1 MDRHRRRRLSA
12 DGSTPGF
19 SINPL
24 PPFRL
29 DLTAWTLRRRASNTI
44 DRWDG
49 ECYRRVLILENSPFE
64 VAVRQSGSAREPRLH
79 VMLTGSHIFPG
90 AKNLALRSLERLLGL
105 RIDLTEFYRRSA
117 TDTKLG
123 PLVERFRGAKPP
135 RLPTLFE
142 ALVNAIACQQ
152 MSLSVG
158 IILLSRLAEKFGMT
172 IETADGKACAFPRPE
187 DVMNLE
193 PDDFRELG
201 FSLQK
206 GRAIIALAHA
216 CTSGEY
222 DLETLESLD
231 NTSIVDRLRALRG
244 IGRWSAE
251 YVLLRGFGRLN
262 VYPGDD
268 VGARN
273 NLKRWLCLRKPLDY
287 EGVRRITHRWQ
298 PYAGLV
304 YFHMLLD
311 RLAAAGNPAPGNARN
326 AIAPRDVESGGDER

>member
-1 MDRHRRRRLSA
+1 MDRNRHGRLDA
-12 DGSTPGF
+12 GGTLAF
-19 SINPL
+19 SLDPM

-49 ECYRRVLILENSPFE
+49 EYYKRVLILENSPFE
-64 VAVRQSGSAREPRLH
+64 VAVRQSGSASEPRLD
-79 VMLTGSHIFPG
+79 VTLIGSQRLPE
-90 AKNLALRSLERLLGL
+90 AKTLVLAALERLLGL
-105 RIDLTEFYRRSA
+105 QIDLTEFYLRSA

-135 RLPTLFE
+135 RLPGLFE

-152 MSLSVG
+152 MSLSLG
-158 IILLSRLAEKFGMT
+158 IILLSRLAGKYGMA
-172 IETADGKACAFPRPE
+172 IETAGGKACAFPRPK
-187 DVMNLE
+187 DLVNLE
-193 PDDFRELG
+193 PNDLRELG
-201 FSLQK
+201 FSVQK

-222 DLETLESLD
+222 ERETLESLD
-231 NTSIVDRLRALRG
+231 NASIVDRLLTLRG

-251 YVLLRGFGRLN
+251 YVLLRGFGRLD

-273 NLKRWLCLRKPLDY
+273 NLKRWLGLRKPLDY
-287 EGVRRITHRWQ
+287 DGVRRITNRWQ

-311 RLAAAGNPAPGNARN
+311 RLAPAGHPAAGNADNVIAR
-326 AIAPRDVESGGDER
+326 RCLVESRDER